1 MQGLTCFGVFFV
13 LFTAFKCLGV
23 LLFPVVLLKYIRIY
37 LHMHVENSKEP
48 RGLKIGDCVMPI
60 DGPARCGGREVNV
73 VWLGGY
79 YVVGD
84 WLCEEESG
92 FCVRVPALRVALE
105 RLRRG
110 VDVVRAGL
118 VY

>member
-1 MQGLTCFGVFFV
+1 MDG
-13 LFTAFKCLGV
+13 
-23 LLFPVVLLKYIRIY
+23 R
-37 LHMHVENSKEP
+37 EP
-48 RGLKIGDCVMPI
+48 RGIRVGDCIVPL
-60 DGPARCGGREVNV
+60 DAAVPAWCGGRRVDV
-73 VWLGGY
+73 VWLDGY

-92 FCVRVPALRVALE
+92 LCVKVPPLRVALE

-110 VDVVRAGL
+110 VDVVRAGV

>member
-13 LFTAFKCLGV
+13 LFAAFNCLGV

-37 LHMHVENSKEP
+37 LHMHVGSSKEP
-48 RGLKIGDCVMPI
+48 RGLKIGNCIVPL
-60 DGPARCGGREVNV
+60 DGPAMCSGREVQV
-73 VWLGGY
+73 AYLDGY

-84 WLCEEESG
+84 WLCEERSG
-92 FCVRVPALRVALE
+92 LCIRVPRLLLALRRLE
-105 RLRRG
+105 RRVG
-110 VDVVRAGL
+110 VVRARL